1 MCYLPLPTVSL
12 CVILPENV
20 LSSISVCREAR
31 SLQRRNVYVFVWK
44 GSIMVRREEDINI
57 EQQQQQEQLHWRR
70 RAERG
75 RKRLSASVEDVLAE
89 RTSNE
94 PLEEEESGEEEL
106 VRARQADARPAG
118 QIPPR
123 LSLQSREL
131 AIPSAAGGATT
142 ERESLR
148 PAAAPAPQ
156 GSAAHESDKEE
167 EEKLVA
173 NRVLAAFA
181 RRVTASL
188 AALGKVRQPGQR
200 SPAPVTAV
208 LPALPAGSE
217 AGASST
223 SANAS
228 ATTPSVPGAAPQ
240 TPTEEPPKASSPNP
254 ALPPI
259 GSAHESGAR
268 AVTGARAPAALPQP
282 QPREMTR
289 PTSQRLAGRTTR
301 VRLEAA
307 PKLASSPSAPAG
319 PGLTAPPQTTR
330 PLPTP
335 GSGYPPAG
343 AALRPGPS
351 APPPPPERIL
361 LPSAPV
367 ARPGRQEQPAP
378 AVASTPPLPSF
389 RCQIGKSCFT
399 RGQGEVAVNCPA
411 VSEASVVLVTLTG
424 DPGPVVVQ
432 YVSLQ
437 PGRGFT
443 VHLSAPTQRE
453 TPFHYVVLESAPLSS
468 DVERSQPGNG

>member
-1 MCYLPLPTVSL
+1 
-12 CVILPENV
+12 
-20 LSSISVCREAR
+20 
-31 SLQRRNVYVFVWK
+31 
-44 GSIMVRREEDINI
+44 MVRREEDINI
-57 EQQQQQEQLHWRR
+57 EQQQQQEELHWRR

-131 AIPSAAGGATT
+131 ATPSAAGGAAT

-148 PAAAPAPQ
+148 PAAAPATE
-156 GSAAHESDKEE
+156 GSAARESDREE

-208 LPALPAGSE
+208 LPALPAESE

-223 SANAS
+223 SANAIV
-228 ATTPSVPGAAPQ
+228 TTPSVPGPAPEP
-240 TPTEEPPKASSPNP
+240 PTEKPLMVSSSNVAIPPV
-254 ALPPI
+254 
-259 GSAHESGAR
+259 GSGHESGVREA
-268 AVTGARAPAALPQP
+268 TGARVPAALPQS
-282 QPREMTR
+282 RETTR
-289 PTSQRLAGRTTR
+289 PSSQRLAGRTTR

-307 PKLASSPSAPAG
+307 PKLASPPSALAG
-319 PGLTAPPQTTR
+319 PGLTAPSQTTR
-330 PLPTP
+330 PLPTL
-335 GSGYPPAG
+335 GSGYPSPAG
-343 AALRPGPS
+343 AAPRPSPS
-351 APPPPPERIL
+351 A
-361 LPSAPV
+361 LPSPSERSLPPSPSGPA
-367 ARPGRQEQPAP
+367 ARPGRQEWPAP
-378 AVASTPPLPSF
+378 AVASIPLPPF
-389 RCQIGKSCFT
+389 RWQIGKSCFT
-399 RGQGEVAVNCPA
+399 RGQGEIAVNCPA
-411 VSEASVVLVTLTG
+411 VSETSVVLVTLTG

-453 TPFHYVVLESAPLSS
+453 TPFHYVVLESTPLSS
-468 DVERSQPGNG
+468 DAERSQPGNG